1 MDKKKLVG
9 IFAIVA
15 GVFVII
21 VQVFSGGERNLQVL
35 GMGFVIIVIVAYVI
49 SIKKISTKK

>member
-35 GMGFVIIVIVAYVI
+35 GMGFVIIVIGAYVI

>member
-15 GVFVII
+15 GAFVII

-35 GMGFVIIVIVAYVI
+35 GMGFVIIVIGAYVI